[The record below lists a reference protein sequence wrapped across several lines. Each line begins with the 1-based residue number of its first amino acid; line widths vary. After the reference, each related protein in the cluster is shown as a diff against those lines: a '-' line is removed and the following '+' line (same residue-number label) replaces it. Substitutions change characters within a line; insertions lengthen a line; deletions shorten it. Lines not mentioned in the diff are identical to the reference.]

1 MRSGFEEQEMSYK
14 DWIVR
19 YYSSHEEIPEGHKD
33 GEMRE
38 LVHCGE
44 CFIKGLCVIHKG
56 MRTDNGFCAWGL
68 KERKDNET
76 D

>member
-1 MRSGFEEQEMSYK
+1 MTYK

-19 YYSSHEEIPEGHKD
+19 YYSSHEEIPEGHED

-44 CFIKGLCVIHKG
+44 CFIKGICVIHRG
-56 MRTDNGFCAWGL
+56 MQNDNGFCAW
-68 KERKDNET
+68 
-76 D
+76 